1 MLKRF
6 AILLL
11 DFGAGVAGNLVAGWI
26 QQDQWA
32 NVFTPPRVV
41 GTLAGVVLMTI
52 VLVLLESEQALP
64 WNWRW
69 HRFWY
74 LHELLDNR
82 DVRRWERGFARLE
95 LAQRRR
101 KAPGAEVIVEGERRD
116 LVELLRN
123 LVAGGEGEVA
133 RALVLGQPGSG
144 KTTGLERITLE
155 LARESVRRLGFG
167 HRMPVLVR
175 LGNFQSGDLLYYVG
189 HTMRHATKGRSGTVL
204 GKGIKAL
211 AQRGCVVLLFDAL
224 DEALGQRR
232 EVVLAEL
239 AELLGSRTYEKAPVV
254 VTSRTREDPG
264 GRLAGLQMFQIQDL
278 SDEAVEVFIE
288 AYRSPEHG
296 EHQIWDRLESH
307 GLLEPHGMGRNPF
320 WLRLIVE
327 SGAFE
332 GNKGQI
338 LNQAVDTLLAR
349 EWDQKP
355 EVKRSWRRLL
365 PRDEQLQETKQ
376 GLAWLGYQ
384 MSMKNQVSL
393 ERDEA
398 LRELRQVL
406 ARRIGVEVLRPQ
418 DLLGL
423 GGDAQVL
430 VYEPGPV
437 RFRHRLLQEFA
448 TAWAL
453 NVGQGLRTQEFF
465 EQAVRETERWDTLT
479 MLAGLPGDHTGL
491 IRAALHD
498 GGDGQ
503 FALLAAALIRIAG
516 SPDHKLEQQV
526 KTAVVESLGQAVTLR
541 QKQAAVHLTRIAG
554 DGVVEAL
561 EEVLQEQDSSVK
573 ERAVEILGEIGSR
586 KAAQVLS
593 AGLRDAALA
602 YVAKAALVSI
612 GKLAVEPLLAAMKDE
627 QLDVRDRAVE
637 ALERISEPAV
647 EPLIGVLRD
656 QDSDVRS
663 RAAAA
668 LGRIQDI
675 RAVAPLI
682 AGLKDYDEEVRG
694 RAAEALGYIK
704 DVRGVEPLIGVLRDQ
719 DSDVRSRAAAALG
732 RIQDIRAV
740 APLIAALKDYDEEVR
755 GRAAEAL
762 GYIKDVR
769 GVEPLIAALRDD
781 NGQVRALAAEAL
793 SDIRHAG
800 AVAPLIKVL
809 DDQDSRVRR
818 AATHALERIGEP
830 TVEPLVDA
838 LKDEHIDVRDAS
850 PILAWIGKPAV
861 EPLIRALEEES
872 PIVRARAALVLGKI
886 GDMQALQQLASTL
899 DDQDKDVR
907 RAGAWALGRIGDA
920 QAFEPLAEA
929 LKDEDAGVRLRAVWA
944 LGQIGDRRAVGPLGG
959 ALNDEDTSVR
969 LRGVWAL
976 AQVRDADAEVA
987 TALTR
992 ALTGENGVVKQTIAI
1007 LVLIGEPAVEPLIG
1021 ALKDEN
1027 MHVRRGAA
1035 EVLGRIKDARAVEP
1049 LIHALRDQFWLGRCK
1064 AAEALGNISC
1074 ARAVKPL
1081 LEALRD
1087 EHRGVRGTVA
1097 EALGKIGDV
1106 RAVDPLLEALEDDD
1120 WLVRG
1125 RVAEALGKIGDVR
1138 ALDPLLEALKDEN
1151 RLVRLKASDAL
1162 GRIGRPAVERLLQ
1175 LLNEGDANLQE
1186 AAAWA
1191 LTRLSDPKALPSL

>member
-704 DVRGVEPLIGVLRDQ
+704 DVRGVEPLI
-719 DSDVRSRAAAALG
+719 
-732 RIQDIRAV
+732 
-740 APLIAALKDYDEEVR
+740 
-755 GRAAEAL
+755 
-762 GYIKDVR
+762 
-769 GVEPLIAALRDD
+769 AALRDD